1 MVTHDEVAEILFN
14 YIRNIIYAPQDAYLA
29 KGVLPPEYDKLIEGL
44 SLLNTW
50 LQETN
55 KFSLALGNGDL
66 NVQTPSRDN
75 NLAAPLKVMYS
86 NLKHLTWQTQEV
98 AKGNYNQKVD
108 FMGEFSEAFNDMT
121 KQLKEREERIEH
133 NMQVIS
139 AKNASL
145 ESAAGFFKQ
154 LVMMIRR
161 VAICFDENYN
171 VIFKNVSAED
181 LEHNDEHVYALLMA
195 EMKKNIALAHRQ
207 ISIAMSNGVHW
218 YNLERV
224 FLDWD
229 SNKSYLYLA
238 EDVTSIKEREDA
250 AEKEAS
256 EDVLTGLYNRR
267 YAMQVLQDSYDND
280 RDFSLAFIDLNR
292 LKYMND
298 VYGHDAGDLY
308 IKSMSDILKNIP
320 WEHMAARVGGDE
332 FLLLVYGADKEE
344 LNDALEELSTHFY
357 LPLKDN
363 SKYQVSFSY
372 GVVQN
377 DHKSSP
383 SQLMRRADE
392 LMYRYKFSHK
402 EKIN

>member
-1 MVTHDEVAEILFN
+1 MVTHDEVAKILFN

-44 SLLNTW
+44 SLLNNW
-50 LQETN
+50 LMEIN
-55 KFSLALGNGDL
+55 KFALALGNGNL
-66 NVQTPSRDN
+66 NVESPSRDN

-86 NLKHLTWQTQEV
+86 NFKHLTWQTQEV
-98 AKGNYNQKVD
+98 AKGNYNQRVD
-108 FMGEFSEAFNDMT
+108 FMGGFSEAFNDMT

-145 ESAAGFFKQ
+145 ESSAGFFKQ

-171 VIFKNVSAED
+171 VIFKNVAAED
-181 LEHNDEHVYALLMA
+181 LEHNDSRLYALLVE
-195 EMKKNIALAHRQ
+195 EMKKNIDADHRQ
-207 ISIAMSNGVHW
+207 ISLEGTSGVHW

-238 EDVTSIKEREDA
+238 ENITSIKEREDA
-250 AEKEAS
+250 VEKEAS
-256 EDVLTGLYNRR
+256 EDGLTGLYNRR
-267 YAMQVLQDSYDND
+267 YAMQALQDSYDGD
-280 RDFSLAFIDLNR
+280 REFSLAFIDLNR

-298 VYGHDAGDLY
+298 VYGHDVGDLY
-308 IKSMSDILKNIP
+308 IKSMADILKKIT

-332 FLLLVYGADKEE
+332 FLLLVYG
-344 LNDALEELSTHFY
+344 
-357 LPLKDN
+357 
-363 SKYQVSFSY
+363 V
-372 GVVQN
+372 
-377 DHKSSP
+377 
-383 SQLMRRADE
+383 
-392 LMYRYKFSHK
+392 
-402 EKIN
+402 EK